1 MIRMALLAVVSLV
14 TPACEETSVMVY
26 LHSALRIPEDLDALC
41 VQVAAG
47 GEFDHASR
55 HPLSEGGLLSV
66 SVLPGERHNSAFE
79 LLLRGERRG
88 MEVSW
93 TRVGYSFEEGKIQ
106 EQHVTIDR
114 CTNNVSQGSFAA
126 VQYLTNAPNGAVAAV
141 PIASAPSEVVVAWPQ
156 QAQRFAFLGDKVW
169 QIKEGLPAV
178 EDGPVRKLLAVDVDM
193 DCDLDLV
200 VLQQK
205 APQIWLHGANG
216 TFQQLA
222 GAILFQ
228 GDFTDA
234 AAADINL
241 DGHVDLV
248 LVSATETKL
257 LLNNRQP
264 PGTFRDASSLL
275 PPGLDDVTAVD
286 IGFINMGSKT
296 ERDSYPDIVLA
307 RGNTTAQSPV
317 VLVNKYGGSPD
328 SLSFERSDLAETYV
342 TRSVAVADL
351 DRDGLHDVVLGV
363 NGGPPAVY
371 LNTSTET
378 TVQLELRSD
387 VLQDTGSE
395 TVHEVLATDINDD
408 CWVDVV
414 LARSSVT
421 AVLLNNRQG
430 KLIAPVAANPLP
442 RAGRLATS
450 DVDGDGRLDLVLGG
464 ESVGASWLRQEQ

>member
-1 MIRMALLAVVSLV
+1 MALLTVLSLAA
-14 TPACEETSVMVY
+14 PACEETSVMVY
-26 LHSALRIPEDLDALC
+26 LHSALRIPEELDALC

-55 HPLSEGGLLSV
+55 HPLSEGGLLSL
-66 SVLPGERHNSAFE
+66 SVVPGERHNSFFE

-88 MEVSW
+88 MEASW
-93 TRVGYSFEEGKIQ
+93 ARMGFTFEEGKIQ

-114 CTNNVSQGSFAA
+114 CTNNVSQGTFAP
-126 VQYLTNAPNGAVAAV
+126 VQYLTNVPDGAVAAV
-141 PIASAPSEVVVAWPQ
+141 PIASAPSEVVVAWSKD
-156 QAQRFAFLGDKVW
+156 AQRFAYLNDKVW
-169 QIKEGLPAV
+169 QIKEGLPIV
-178 EDGPVRKLLAVDVDM
+178 EDGPVHKLLAVDVDM

-205 APQIWLHGANG
+205 APQIWLHGADG

-222 GAILFQ
+222 GAVLFQ
-228 GDFTDA
+228 GDFTDV

-248 LVSATETKL
+248 LVSSAETKL

-264 PGTFRDASSLL
+264 PGTFRDASTLL
-275 PPGLDDVTAVD
+275 PPGLDDVTSVD
-286 IGFINMGSKT
+286 IGFINLGSKT

-307 RGNTTAQSPV
+307 RGSTTAQATA
-317 VLVNKYGGSPD
+317 LLINKYGGNPD
-328 SLSFERSDLAETYV
+328 SVSFERSDLAETYV

-351 DRDGLHDVVLGV
+351 DRNNLHDVVLGV
-363 NGGPPAVY
+363 EGGPPVVY
-371 LNTSTET
+371 LNTSTES

-387 VLQDTGSE
+387 VLQDAGSE
-395 TVHEVLATDINDD
+395 TVHEVLARDINDD

-414 LARSSVT
+414 LARASAT

-430 KLIAPVAANPLP
+430 KLIAPVSSTPLP

-450 DVDGDGRLDLVLGG
+450 DVDGDGKLDLVLGG